1 MTETHPDSADA
12 KGGKPFAVSITTRM
26 QPHTS
31 KEPVPTVEGR
41 LSSRA
46 EGRSLIHLPIIH
58 TQADMGAISGAIKE
72 LTIQKL
78 GQKGWE
84 RNVHLIDEIW
94 TRIEEAIDSWALPY
108 ERVRL
113 YQDGLPVC
121 GREMEIVMELAKA
134 GSRNHRL
141 LLRLKEKG
149 ATVMGTESAELL
161 VREYKLVKAS
171 LAAGDSPKA
180 ARLEAR
186 HKPLSDALLKARDQA
201 IAERINHTLG
211 PGETGLLFLGM
222 LHAVRAWLAKDI
234 RVTQPV
240 FAPFQGANG
249 PAS

>member
-1 MTETHPDSADA
+1 MFQTM
-12 KGGKPFAVSITTRM
+12 ITPARTPLPASEG
-26 QPHTS
+26 QP
-31 KEPVPTVEGR
+31 
-41 LSSRA
+41 SSPA

-58 TQADMGAISGAIKE
+58 TQADMGALSQAIKE
-72 LTIQKL
+72 LTIKKL
-78 GQKGWE
+78 GQGGWE
-84 RNVHLIDEIW
+84 RNVTLIDEIW

-113 YQDGLPVC
+113 YQDGLPIC
-121 GREMEIVMELAKA
+121 GREAEIVTELAKV

-161 VREYKLVKAS
+161 VREYKLVKEIV
-171 LAAGDSPKA
+171 AAGDSPKA
-180 ARLEAR
+180 LRLEAR
-186 HKPLSDALLKARDQA
+186 YKTLSQALLKQRDQS

-222 LHAVRAWLAKDI
+222 LHALGGWLAKDI

-240 FAPFQGANG
+240 FPLLGSEDQEH
-249 PAS
+249 